1 MFDVKWVVHRQ
12 ETNPVEVEN
21 SAYQDLDKVVES
33 CQARFPEMKREHPN
47 TPPDR
52 FLVFDS
58 AGIEVRRWFAS
69 GRPKS

>member
-1 MFDVKWVVHRQ
+1 MSSGLFIDRKLIQLRSRIVRTRTWTKLW
-12 ETNPVEVEN
+12 
-21 SAYQDLDKVVES
+21 SS